1 VLATCTQPDNK
12 AKLTALVAECEAS
25 PPESRM
31 MMRMFKIY
39 PAVQEMM
46 AVPLREY
53 GFKPEGLMEA
63 MYQIKAFELEDPSIA
78 ADTAKLV
85 RAITGDMSDFA

>member
-1 VLATCTQPDNK
+1 
-12 AKLTALVAECEAS
+12 
-25 PPESRM
+25 
-31 MMRMFKIY
+31 MRMFKIY